1 MHYFVYFCLSDL
13 LSAFLVLGDDLAE
26 AVNGCLFDLTCHHL
40 TLGVALFDIL
50 QLSLIFE
57 EEPQVLER
65 YVNIY
70 IATILLMFLESDTT
84 A

>member
-13 LSAFLVLGDDLAE
+13 FSALLVLDDDLAE
-26 AVNGCLFDLTCHHL
+26 AVNGCLFDLTRHHL

-65 YVNIY
+65 NVNID